1 MSSASPA
8 AAVEAPSTGDV
19 EDEPQQSPGAL
30 LHQTAILRIPE
41 PHGEPIYACSFN
53 HVDTTQASVFATVG
67 GGQVNIYRVDPPPLA
82 EGAASNNGTAE
93 DGGAAA
99 VCSSAPDTVC
109 SSAPDAVNGKHP
121 KPRGGRGK
129 ASKRKRGGGGGGGG
143 GGGVVGA
150 LVALQTYVDGDPRE
164 RFYTCDWGVAC
175 DRRVPREL

>member
-99 VCSSAPDTVC
+99 VCSSAPDTVF

-129 ASKRKRGGGGGGGG
+129 ASKRKRGGGGGGG

>member
-67 GGQVNIYRVDPPPLA
+67 GGQVNIYRVDPPPA
-82 EGAASNNGTAE
+82 EGAASNDGTAE

-129 ASKRKRGGGGGGGG
+129 ASKRKRGGGGG
-143 GGGVVGA
+143 VVGA